1 MIFNKFYYDDMKEF
15 IHPNVCK
22 HIAPPPVPQ
31 ESLIPLPPP
40 PPHHCRENKTRGGRR
55 KAILYRNGEICICGG
70 SFHPGRLNTWKVQPS
85 VQNTR
90 YMSFV
95 EPKLKFLHRSKGN
108 YVYNFETKK
117 YVHLR
122 ETPLRY
128 SYERYVQSKNI
139 YFNSGNASS
148 ISRLHEQEQ

>member
-1 MIFNKFYYDDMKEF
+1 MIFNNFYYDDMKRVYSPQCSQTYCTHVSSQRKSDIF
-15 IHPNVCK
+15 
-22 HIAPPPVPQ
+22 AP
-31 ESLIPLPPP
+31 L
-40 PPHHCRENKTRGGRR
+40 PHHCCENKTRGGKR

-139 YFNSGNASS
+139 YLNSGNVSS

>member
-22 HIAPPPVPQ
+22 HIAHTSVPE
-31 ESLIPLPPP
+31 ESLIHL
-40 PPHHCRENKTRGGRR
+40 GGGGR